1 MSQRYETWS
10 SIHLVEG
17 RECIHNNKVMTYI
30 LCFADLTVYVGFL
43 VLASFHRNY
52 KG

>member
-10 SIHLVEG
+10 SIHLIEG

-30 LCFADLTVYVGFL
+30 LCFADLTNLCRFSGF
-43 VLASFHRNY
+43 SFISQEL
-52 KG
+52 